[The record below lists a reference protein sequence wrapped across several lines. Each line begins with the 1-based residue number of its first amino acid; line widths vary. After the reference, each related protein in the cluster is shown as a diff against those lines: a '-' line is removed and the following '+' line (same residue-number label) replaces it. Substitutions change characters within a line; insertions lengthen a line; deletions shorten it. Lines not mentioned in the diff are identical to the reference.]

1 MIRTRG
7 KGKGQMGGFRK
18 GRERDRKS
26 STEREI
32 RDKKEKEQN
41 KKDKVKE
48 RGQKRRDTYQFTKR
62 RQ

>member
-7 KGKGQMGGFRK
+7 KDMDQMRGFRK
-18 GRERDRKS
+18 GGERDRKS

-48 RGQKRRDTYQFTKR
+48 RGQKRRDTYKFKKR
-62 RQ
+62 